1 MKNGVDILINPNTGK
16 TGYDPMSGPS
26 GYVPQGGKG
35 GIVAHYEPDT
45 SGLMTFNE
53 FVSLQNKYRE

>member
-1 MKNGVDILINPNTGK
+1 
-16 TGYDPMSGPS
+16 MSGPS